1 VREPSAITR
10 IRRRYRVVAPE
21 LDERRR
27 RQWAA
32 AVAREAGYGGVTLVA
47 RATGLARS
55 TIHVGLR
62 DLQTSMRQRVVAAER
77 IRRAG
82 AGRPPVVTS
91 DPELLTALL
100 ALIEPT
106 TRGHPEL
113 QTWACPRPHSGRSRQ
128 LGRSRPATPAASA
141 RNRFQLSPVGPGPR
155 SPRTATAR

>member
-1 VREPSAITR
+1 
-10 IRRRYRVVAPE
+10 VVATE

-32 AVAREAGYGGVTLVA
+32 AEARETGYGGVTLVA

-106 TRGHPEL
+106 TRAT
-113 QTWACPRPHSGRSRQ
+113 QNRPCAG
-128 LGRSRPATPAASA
+128 PARA
-141 RNRFQLSPVGPGPR
+141 RRNWPTNSPDAGIG
-155 SPRTATAR
+155 